1 MHIRKILYV
10 AVNGGS
16 SRRLKII
23 GERTVG
29 SGQILKCPLPTVA
42 SSHGLPQR
50 SRPRRDLEGHSL
62 DAILSIHL
70 SCMRPSVG
78 HAAGRNAL
86 GSETC
91 ALDAFPFDFV
101 LGSVPLLTAPTRAA
115 VSTVPAW

>member
-1 MHIRKILYV
+1 MNIREILYV

-16 SRRLKII
+16 SRRLKIT
-23 GERTVG
+23 GKRTMG

-62 DAILSIHL
+62 AAILSIHL

-86 GSETC
+86 RPETY
-91 ALDAFPFDFV
+91 ALNLFPLDLV
-101 LGSVPLLTAPTRAA
+101 LGPVPLLTAPTRAA